1 MFDIGYFVY
10 MDSYDR
16 DEIEEKE
23 CDYDE
28 DREIWTN
35 YEEDDQEYGYYE
47 DVYDW

>member
-1 MFDIGYFVY
+1 MFVSEEIV
-10 MDSYDR
+10 SVIKQKL

-23 CDYDE
+23 YDYDE

>member
-10 MDSYDR
+10 MDSYDK
-16 DEIEEKE
+16 EEKE
-23 CDYDE
+23 YNYDE
-28 DREIWTN
+28 DQEIWTN